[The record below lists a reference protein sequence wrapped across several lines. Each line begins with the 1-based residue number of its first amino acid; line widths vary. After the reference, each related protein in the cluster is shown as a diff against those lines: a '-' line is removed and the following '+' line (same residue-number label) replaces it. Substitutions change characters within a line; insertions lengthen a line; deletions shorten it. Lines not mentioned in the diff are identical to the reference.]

1 MLNQRLLF
9 IYTETPL
16 HAGTGRGL
24 GAVDLPIQRE
34 KVTGYPLVQGS
45 SLKGRLRAAVREAKG
60 WDDKSDEL
68 AELFG
73 RAGGEGDNWA
83 GAIAPGDAKLLLFP
97 VRSLAGVFAWVTS
110 VDALARFVR
119 DAAIA
124 GIALNWDLKTTPGE
138 NQCWIAQK
146 SAVAPGNQVTLE
158 EFSYT
163 ASPNAMVDKDV
174 DGRLSVAGWLSK
186 YAMPTTPEYAYWR
199 NSLAAHLVILPREDF
214 RDFTVSGTEVVTRVK
229 LVPDIKTVQ
238 SGALWTEEALPAD
251 ALLYAPIAYGDSRK
265 QENNKPVKAADEIWR
280 IVSGFSGQRMQL
292 GGDETTGRGMVM
304 LRFQEVKNESANR

>member
-1 MLNQRLLF
+1 MLTEQTLLF

-45 SLKGRLRAAVREAKG
+45 SLKGRLRAAVREAKS
-60 WDDKSDEL
+60 WKDDSAEL

-97 VRSLAGVFAWVTS
+97 VRSLAGIFAWITS

-119 DAAIA
+119 DTAIA
-124 GIALNWDLKTTPGE
+124 GMLLEWDLNTAPGE
-138 NQCWIAQK
+138 NQCWIATQ

-163 ASPNAMVDKDV
+163 ASKNNLVDA
-174 DGRLSVAGWLSK
+174 VATWLSRN
-186 YAMPTTPEYAYWR
+186 ALPTTAEYQYWR
-199 NSLAAHLVILPREDF
+199 NNLAAHLVILPREDF
-214 RDFTVSGTEVVTRVK
+214 RDFTISGTEVVTRVK
-229 LVPDIKTVQ
+229 LIPDLKTVQ
-238 SGALWTEEALPAD
+238 EGALWTEEALPAD
-251 ALLYAPIAYGDSRK
+251 TLLYAPVAYGASRK
-265 QENNKPVKAADEIWR
+265 QNEDKTSVKNATEVWQ
-280 IVSGFSGQRMQL
+280 IVGALNERRMQL
-292 GGDETTGRGMVM
+292 GGDETTGRGIVM
-304 LRFQEVKNESANR
+304 PRFLAKTEVK